1 MARTS
6 DRNGRTDAPHAPAID
21 DMTRMSRAGMNAF
34 GDVTK
39 RFYEGWIAYNQ
50 EVMAFVSHRL
60 REDAEMPKQL
70 MACQGPQDVMR
81 VYSEFSQKM
90 IGEYMSEM
98 EKLARIGGQTAG
110 KAWSAVETHNGAD
123 HDDKA

>member
-6 DRNGRTDAPHAPAID
+6 ERNGRMDVPHPPTID
-21 DMTRMSRAGMNAF
+21 DMTRLNRASMNAF
-34 GDVTK
+34 GDVAK
-39 RFYEGWIAYNQ
+39 RFYEGWLAYNQ
-50 EVMAFVSHRL
+50 EVMSFVSHRL
-60 REDAEMPKQL
+60 REDAEVPKQL

-90 IGEYMSEM
+90 IGEYMAEM

-110 KAWSAVETHNGAD
+110 KAWSAVEAGNGAGRD
-123 HDDKA
+123 ERE